1 MAIPLVRFAYEKK
14 MFSGAAAL
22 YVLIAVALPV
32 LCLWYNPYSV
42 MEAGRRSHFEDY
54 ECSPHGLMI
63 VGGKNGIGI
72 RDRYGII
79 IPAEYDDIEI
89 LLSSKPYCKVRKDG
103 RWMIYDIERHKI
115 AVEGCFDEI
124 FRSGEMT
131 FTLKSGDVSKYMVIS
146 DHYNRYRDEE
156 SFMITAP

>member
-1 MAIPLVRFAYEKK
+1 MAIPFVRFAYEKK

-63 VGGKNGIGI
+63 VGGKKESASGIVMV
-72 RDRYGII
+72 
-79 IPAEYDDIEI
+79 
-89 LLSSKPYCKVRKDG
+89 SSSRLNT
-103 RWMIYDIERHKI
+103 MI
-115 AVEGCFDEI
+115 
-124 FRSGEMT
+124 
-131 FTLKSGDVSKYMVIS
+131 LKSFSVRNPTV
-146 DHYNRYRDEE
+146 R
-156 SFMITAP
+156 